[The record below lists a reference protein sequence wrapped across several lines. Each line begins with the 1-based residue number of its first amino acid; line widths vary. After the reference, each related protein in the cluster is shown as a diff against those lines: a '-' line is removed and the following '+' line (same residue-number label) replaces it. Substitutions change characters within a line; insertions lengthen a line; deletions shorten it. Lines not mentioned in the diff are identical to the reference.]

1 MDSKEKKLK
10 EISDKIKSYDNKIK
24 FSTISLVFFIT
35 MAIVHSMNP
44 VFGIFTTYGF
54 GILSVVFIQ
63 QIIRSYNYVKF
74 YEVSYNAHKILYDTF
89 DK

>member
-35 MAIVHSMNP
+35 MVIVHSMNP

>member
-35 MAIVHSMNP
+35 MTVVHSMNP

-54 GILSVVFIQ
+54 GIVSVVFIQ
-63 QIIRSYNYVKF
+63 QIIHSYNYIKF
-74 YEVSYNAHKILYDTF
+74 YELSYNAHKILYNTF
-89 DK
+89 KK

>member
-10 EISDKIKSYDNKIK
+10 EINDKIGSYNDKIK
-24 FSTISLVFFIT
+24 FSIISLVFFIT
-35 MAIVHSMNP
+35 MTVVHSMNP

-54 GILSVVFIQ
+54 GIVSVVFIQ

-74 YEVSYNAHKILYDTF
+74 YEVSYNAHKILYDTY
-89 DK
+89 KK

>member
-35 MAIVHSMNP
+35 MTVVHYMNP

-54 GILSVVFIQ
+54 GIASVVFIQ

>member
-35 MAIVHSMNP
+35 MTVVHSINP

-54 GILSVVFIQ
+54 GIISVVFIQ

-89 DK
+89 DN

>member
-35 MAIVHSMNP
+35 MTVVHSMNP

-54 GILSVVFIQ
+54 GIVSIVFIQ
-63 QIIRSYNYVKF
+63 QIIHSYNYIKF
-74 YEVSYNAHKILYDTF
+74 YELSYNAHKILYNTF
-89 DK
+89 KK

>member
-35 MAIVHSMNP
+35 MTVVHSMNP

-54 GILSVVFIQ
+54 GIVSVVFIQ
-63 QIIRSYNYVKF
+63 QIIHSYNYIKF
-74 YEVSYNAHKILYDTF
+74 YELSYNAHKILYDTF

>member
-35 MAIVHSMNP
+35 MTVVHSMNP

-54 GILSVVFIQ
+54 GIVSVVFIQ
-63 QIIRSYNYVKF
+63 QIIHSYNYIKF
-74 YEVSYNAHKILYDTF
+74 YELSYNAHKILYDTF
-89 DK
+89 DN